1 MKHDDLDQ
9 VTDPKVL
16 YDLGLAD
23 NTLMKTEQL
32 IQNIDHAYDNK
43 PYSTIMNTE
52 TEGEV
57 N

>member
-1 MKHDDLDQ
+1 MKHDDLDH
-9 VTDPKVL
+9 VTNPNVL

-23 NTLMKTEQL
+23 KTLMKTEQL

-43 PYSTIMNTE
+43 PYSAVIHTE

-57 N
+57 